1 MTARL
6 SSQAA
11 LTAMENAFCC
21 AFDVGPDQV
30 SATVIGMD
38 ASQAQAVAAGAI
50 RAAGGDVASVSAAP
64 DSTDDGGPACCVVT
78 VLTEG

>member
-11 LTAMENAFCC
+11 LTVLENAFCC
-21 AFDVGPDQV
+21 AFEVGPDQV

-38 ASQAQAVAAGAI
+38 ASQAQAVAASAI
-50 RAAGGDVASVSAAP
+50 RAAGGDVASVTATP
-64 DSTDDGGPACCVVT
+64 DDTDDGWPTCCVVT